1 MGITAGT
8 IRLLAQTVKKRGISG
23 NVVTL
28 GVQGVQAK
36 YDELVHYL
44 NAEDFEYKRISNNQ
58 IVIDNITQWKNT
70 IHQGV
75 LFKMLGFT
83 NVESLDYFSDE
94 KPTHIVDL
102 NQPVLESLVNRYDL
116 IYDGGTMEHCFDV
129 RSVLANCVRMLKVGG
144 VITHHVP
151 MSGSIDHGFYQF
163 SPTLFFDFYGE
174 NGFDEMNLKIH
185 FMDGHDEY
193 YIEHEY
199 GKEKRLPNWFDY
211 GSRYI
216 FFTAKKRMA
225 VSEIKIPIQ
234 NKYREIFGDKRNQ
247 GQVGHVKA
255 KMKLHRKILK
265 MLFPKKYDYIME
277 YEHFLLNRRRTKR
290 RISKLKKS
298 SIALT

>member
-8 IRLLAQTVKKRGISG
+8 IRLLAQTVKKRGISE
-23 NVVTL
+23 NILTL

-36 YDELVHYL
+36 YEELASQL
-44 NAEDFEYKRISNNQ
+44 NAEDFEYKHLSNDQ
-58 IVIDNITQWKNT
+58 VVIDNITQWKNT
-70 IHQGV
+70 VHQDV

-94 KPTHIVDL
+94 NPTHIVDL
-102 NQPVLESLVNRYDL
+102 NQPIPEFLANRYDL
-116 IYDGGTMEHCFDV
+116 LYDGGTMEHCFDTK
-129 RSVLANCVRMLKVGG
+129 SVLTNCVKMLKVGG
-144 VITHHVP
+144 VIAHHVP
-151 MSGSIDHGFYQF
+151 MSGSIDHGFYQY
-163 SPTLFFDFYGE
+163 SPTLFFDFYEE
-174 NGFDEMNLKIH
+174 NGFSEMNLKIH

-216 FFTAKKRMA
+216 FFTAKKQTA
-225 VSEIKIPIQ
+225 IPEIKVPIQ
-234 NKYREIFGDKRNQ
+234 NKYRQIFGDKRNQ
-247 GQVGHVKA
+247 GKDVNVKS

-265 MLFPKKYDYIME
+265 ILFPNKYDYLME
-277 YEHFLLNRRRTKR
+277 YEHFLLNRRRAKR

-298 SIALT
+298 SIRLT